1 MGVSSPPKR
10 HQSIPLNTLNRTE
23 RGPYMAPPQ
32 SPAAS
37 HFSPS
42 TYLMASVRD
51 VLIFHKQEIR
61 LFDMLK
67 ARTPSFA
74 QRILA
79 LWLWL
84 ELLGIN
90 VVAFV
95 CNCRNRDVVHRL
107 IDEALQILD
116 QLRQNA
122 PLLTEDNGKIPLTA
136 ALAVEPFNLR
146 FFHYHRDRAVTG
158 IAHILDGVGKLI
170 FDENLHA
177 LLGAYESGALP
188 ELPEELAR
196 PYHHLPAV
204 PAAPADARSLFLTF
218 SPAFPLSRE
227 DIVVYFTRRWGRC
240 VESVTL
246 ENEPG
251 LKPMYGLVV
260 FTSESFVGLVVS
272 GERTVRFMING
283 KPLWARN
290 YGNQ

>member
-1 MGVSSPPKR
+1 MCVSSPPKR

-23 RGPYMAPPQ
+23 RGQYMTPPQ
-32 SPAAS
+32 SAAAS
-37 HFSPS
+37 YFSPS
-42 TYLMASVRD
+42 TYLMVSVRD
-51 VLIFHKQEIR
+51 VLLFHKQELR
-61 LFDMLK
+61 LFDMLR
-67 ARTPSFA
+67 ARIPAFA

-95 CNCRNRDVVHRL
+95 CGCRNRDVVHRL
-107 IDEALQILD
+107 IDEALQILG
-116 QLRQNA
+116 QLCQNA
-122 PLLTEDNGKIPLTA
+122 PLLTEDNVKIPLTA

-146 FFHYHRDRAVTG
+146 FFHYHRDRAVRG

-170 FDENLHA
+170 FDDNLLA
-177 LLGAYESGALP
+177 LLGAYETGALP

-196 PYHHLPAV
+196 PYHLAAV
-204 PAAPADARSLFLTF
+204 PAPADARSLFVTF
-218 SPAFPLSRE
+218 SPAFPLSQE
-227 DIVVYFTRRWGRC
+227 DIVVYFTGRWGCCLER
-240 VESVTL
+240 VTL

-260 FTSESFVGLVVS
+260 FTTESFVGLVVS
-272 GERTVRFMING
+272 GERMVRFMING
-283 KPLWARN
+283 KPLWARK